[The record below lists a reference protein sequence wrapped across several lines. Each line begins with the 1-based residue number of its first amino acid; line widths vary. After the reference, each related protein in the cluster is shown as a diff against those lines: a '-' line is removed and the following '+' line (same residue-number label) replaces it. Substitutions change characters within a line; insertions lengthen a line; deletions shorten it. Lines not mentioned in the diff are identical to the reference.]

1 MKKAI
6 SLLTIFAFNF
16 LTIGTCIM
24 IQAQTVAVFKTTAG
38 DIKILLYEEA
48 PLHAENFAKLVRS
61 GYYDSILFHRVI
73 EGFMIQA
80 GDPNSRKA
88 LEGQQLGDGGPGYTI
103 PAEFKPQYFHKKGAV
118 AAARLGDQVN
128 PSKSSSGSQF
138 YIVQGQVL
146 NAGQLD
152 MMVQSGRHIAFT
164 DEQKEAYTSAG
175 GTPHLD
181 NNYTVFGEVI
191 QGLDVIDKIASSSAD
206 QRNRP
211 LTDVRIIKAFIEE

>member
-38 DIKILLYEEA
+38 DIKIMLYEET

-164 DEQKEAYTSAG
+164 DEQKDAYTSAG
-175 GTPHLD
+175 GTPDLD

-191 QGLDVIDKIASSSAD
+191 QGLDVIDKIASSSAY
-206 QRNRP
+206 QRNNP
-211 LTDVRIIKAFIEE
+211 LTDVRIIKAFI

>member
-38 DIKILLYEEA
+38 DIKIMLYEEA

-103 PAEFKPQYFHKKGAV
+103 PAEFRPQYFHKKGAV

-152 MMVQSGRHIAFT
+152 MLVQSGRHIAFT

>member
-1 MKKAI
+1 
-6 SLLTIFAFNF
+6 
-16 LTIGTCIM
+16 M